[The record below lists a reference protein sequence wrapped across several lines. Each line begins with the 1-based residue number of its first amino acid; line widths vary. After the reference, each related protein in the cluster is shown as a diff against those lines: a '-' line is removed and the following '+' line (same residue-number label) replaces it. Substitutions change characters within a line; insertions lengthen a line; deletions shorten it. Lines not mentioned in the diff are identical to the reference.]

1 MMAINGTLKR
11 RIDKLA
17 ANSPIIPR
25 FMVELAKGDT
35 LAMQGANV
43 IDAAYMPDVVK
54 ITCLA
59 GYPDLGILAQKL
71 SGREFPVVY

>member
-1 MMAINGTLKR
+1 MVAINGTLKR

-17 ANSPIIPR
+17 ANSPVIPR
-25 FMVELAKGDT
+25 FAVERANGET
-35 LAMQGANV
+35 LTMQGANV
-43 IDAAYMPDVVK
+43 IDAAYMPDVIK

-59 GYPDLGILAQKL
+59 GYPDLGMLAQKL

>member
-1 MMAINGTLKR
+1 MMATNGTLKR
-11 RIDKLA
+11 RIDNLA

-25 FMVELAKGDT
+25 FMVELANGEKLT
-35 LAMQGANV
+35 MPGATV

-71 SGREFPVVY
+71 SGREFPVL

>member
-1 MMAINGTLKR
+1 MAISGTLKR

-25 FMVELAKGDT
+25 FAVELANGET
-35 LAMQGANV
+35 LTMQGANV

-59 GYPDLGILAQKL
+59 GDPDLGTLAQKL
-71 SGREFPVVY
+71 SGRVFPVVY

>member
-1 MMAINGTLKR
+1 MPYYGSIKR
-11 RIDKLA
+11 RLDKLS
-17 ANSPIIPR
+17 ANNPVIPL
-25 FMVELAKGDT
+25 FKVELMSGET
-35 LAMQGANV
+35 LMKHGGEV
-43 IDAAYMPDVVK
+43 INCGFMPDVVK